1 MQPSILWFILSS
13 KRQCHWSSQV
23 NTILSS
29 LKDTQ
34 DNGGLVRQDFLG
46 IFCWVPIKTFL
57 DRKALVPKSS
67 IIDPWTHSVL
77 KIIQKVSLYFVHSE
91 RSELFYTYVI
101 SILQYKW
108 DIFLVTFKH
117 CAWVLKQSIEGEKLL
132 RKKILNSLPS
142 WPRIIGCYGGIQLIN
157 SKLVVR

>member
-1 MQPSILWFILSS
+1 MIHFVIKEAMPLIVTSEYHSFI
-13 KRQCHWSSQV
+13 
-23 NTILSS
+23 S